1 MDNSRSDFNNFKQM
15 FPTCSAPLEHM
26 KERVFFKKYKKKIK
40 ILIFDLIATKN
51 LILNKTYD

>member
-1 MDNSRSDFNNFKQM
+1 
-15 FPTCSAPLEHM
+15 M